1 MARVYPQTSTSSSS
15 FSSTNPY
22 ITMRRETF
30 TLWMKSLVYH
40 GNGCTVFDSKG
51 NIIYRIDNYNRKCS
65 KEVYLMDLQGK
76 VLFSIRQKKLQVF
89 GHWNGYKWS
98 NDNLIEIPWF
108 QVKKNGYVLWGDY
121 LNYDVTLLG
130 FDEAETS
137 CYKIVGLQGKSE
149 FKIVSRVNKLIAE
162 VKQKKSS
169 CGVQFGN
176 DVLSLVVEPH
186 IDHSLVM
193 ALVTVYGLIQ
203 QRL

>member
-76 VLFSIRQKKLQVF
+76 VLFSIRQK
-89 GHWNGYKWS
+89 
-98 NDNLIEIPWF
+98 
-108 QVKKNGYVLWGDY
+108 VKEEKS
-121 LNYDVTLLG
+121 TLY
-130 FDEAETS
+130 F
-137 CYKIVGLQGKSE
+137 
-149 FKIVSRVNKLIAE
+149 
-162 VKQKKSS
+162 
-169 CGVQFGN
+169 
-176 DVLSLVVEPH
+176 
-186 IDHSLVM
+186 
-193 ALVTVYGLIQ
+193 
-203 QRL
+203 